1 MKSVSHLLIVYE
13 NNYLGEIHPKSILQR
28 KSLGESATFSNRVE
42 SGLVS
47 QIQT

>member
-1 MKSVSHLLIVYE
+1 MKGVSHLLIVYE

-28 KSLGESATFSNRVE
+28 RSLGESATFSNRVE